1 MPLGAHLLSEVKEV
15 AVSSQ
20 GSVAPKERVNIVYR
34 PATGDAQAEVE
45 LPLKL
50 LVLGDYT
57 LRNDDTPIEELKPIN
72 VDKDNFNDVLKG
84 QNLSLS
90 MSVPDKLDPK
100 ASEDARLAVNLNFQS
115 INDFSPDAIVEK
127 IPELS
132 QMIALRE
139 SLKALK
145 GPLGNIPDFR
155 KQVQALVKDEGVRER
170 LLNELGIQNK

>member
-1 MPLGAHLLSEVKEV
+1 MLLGAHLLSDVKEV

-170 LLNELGIQNK
+170 LLNELGIQDK

>member
-1 MPLGAHLLSEVKEV
+1 MPLGARLLSDVKEV

-34 PATGDAQAEVE
+34 PSTGDAQAEVE

>member
-1 MPLGAHLLSEVKEV
+1 MPLGARLLSDVKEV

-139 SLKALK
+139 SLKVLK

>member
-1 MPLGAHLLSEVKEV
+1 M
-15 AVSSQ
+15 SSK

-57 LRNDDTPIEELKPIN
+57 LRNDDTPVEDLKPIN

-90 MSVPDKLDPK
+90 MSVTDKLDPK
-100 ASEDARLAVNLNFQS
+100 AGEDAQLAVNLNFQS
-115 INDFSPDAIVEK
+115 IADFSPDAIVEK
-127 IPELS
+127 VPELS

-155 KQVQALVKDEGVRER
+155 KQVQELVKDEGVRQR
-170 LLNELGIQNK
+170 LLSELGIQDK

>member
-57 LRNDDTPIEELKPIN
+57 LRDDDTPIEELKPIN

>member
-1 MPLGAHLLSEVKEV
+1 MPLGARLLSDVKEV

>member
-1 MPLGAHLLSEVKEV
+1 MPLGARLLSDVKEV

-57 LRNDDTPIEELKPIN
+57 LRDDDTPIEELKPIN

-155 KQVQALVKDEGVRER
+155 KQVQSLVADAGVRER
-170 LLNELGIQNK
+170 LLNELGIQDK